1 MKKFILL
8 LFIAGTSIST
18 LEAQIN
24 KTKKADKLFDKLEFI
39 KASEEYLKLIK
50 EIPGD
55 YYITKRLAESY
66 YNIFD
71 TQNAEKWYNKIVDK
85 GESEIM
91 YRYAQ
96 MLKAN
101 GKYAESNLWMNNFSE
116 KKPYDSRAIAFRN
129 SPIL

>member
-55 YYITKRLAESY
+55 YYIL
-66 YNIFD
+66 
-71 TQNAEKWYNKIVDK
+71 
-85 GESEIM
+85 
-91 YRYAQ
+91 
-96 MLKAN
+96 
-101 GKYAESNLWMNNFSE
+101 
-116 KKPYDSRAIAFRN
+116 
-129 SPIL
+129 